1 MKKTFQLTRA
11 NKHPDR
17 VLDAIKHEIRQYLRR
32 ERRKVLPAGAD
43 FWEFDCQVGANA
55 EQAQAVHP
63 GDLLKRMD
71 ALAQEGL
78 TAFYLQLIARPGVRR
93 PRTEA
98 TNSVELAH
106 TDRGDAAD
114 RT

>member
-32 ERRKVLPAGAD
+32 ERRKPLPAGAD
-43 FWEFDCQVGANA
+43 FWDFDCQVGATA
-55 EQAQAVHP
+55 EQAQAVHL
-63 GDLLKRMD
+63 GDLLKRVD

-78 TAFYLQLIARPGVRR
+78 TAFYLQLIAQPGVRR

-98 TNSVELAH
+98 ATSDELAH

-114 RT
+114 PT

>member
-1 MKKTFQLTRA
+1 MKKTFQLTRP

-32 ERRKVLPAGAD
+32 ERRKALPAGAD
-43 FWEFDCQVGANA
+43 FWDFDCQVGANA

-63 GDLLKRMD
+63 GDLLKCVD

-78 TAFYLQLIARPGVRR
+78 TAFYLQLIAQPGVRR
-93 PRTEA
+93 QRTEA
-98 TNSVELAH
+98 ATVDELKQA
-106 TDRGDAAD
+106 DRGDAAD

>member
-32 ERRKVLPAGAD
+32 ERRKAVPAHAD
-43 FWEFDCQVGANA
+43 FWDFDCQVGANA
-55 EQAQAVHP
+55 EQAQAVHL
-63 GDLLKRMD
+63 GDLLRRVD

-78 TAFYLQLIARPGVRR
+78 PSFYLQLIAQPAVRR
-93 PRTEA
+93 PRPEPVLSDA
-98 TNSVELAH
+98 AEQK
-106 TDRGDAAD
+106 DRGDAAD
-114 RT
+114 PI